1 MGAEIR
7 KDIKARNKMQRTNLV
22 AGGRLLLVISCILFS
37 EASWEPGLADPERTV
52 LEDFS
57 QGRIGE
63 FPPEWNWHEKNG
75 KKIKY
80 YTIQEE
86 GNRRYLNAKADG
98 VSVMITKKVSWNLR
112 EYPILT
118 WRWRVKALPLEGDE
132 RIREKN
138 DSAAAIYVAFS
149 RNWLRIPKS
158 IKYVWS
164 ATTPVGTLISRK
176 ATERPPIL
184 VLESGKAQLGE
195 WVTERVNLYEDYKR
209 AYGGEP
215 PEKTVGIA
223 LVTDSDITHSFAEAD
238 YGDIQAV
245 RQK

>member
-1 MGAEIR
+1 
-7 KDIKARNKMQRTNLV
+7 MQRTNFV
-22 AGGRLLLVISCILFS
+22 AGGRLLLVIFCILFS
-37 EASWEPGLADPERTV
+37 EASWKPGLADPERIV

-63 FPPEWNWHEKNG
+63 FPPEWKWHGKND

-86 GNRRYLNAKADG
+86 VDRRYLNAKADG
-98 VSVMITKKVSWNLR
+98 MSVVLMKRVSWNIR

-118 WRWRVKALPLEGDE
+118 WQWRAKALPLGADE
-132 RIREKN
+132 RLREKN

-149 RNWLRIPKS
+149 RNWLGIPKS

-164 ATTPVGTLISRK
+164 TIVPVGTLISRK
-176 ATERPPIL
+176 SIERPSIL
-184 VLESGKAQLGE
+184 VLESGKTHLGE

-209 AYGGEP
+209 TYGGEP

-223 LVTDSDITHSFAEAD
+223 LVTDSDVTHSFAEAD
-238 YGDIQAV
+238 YGDIQVA